1 MLSQEFF
8 ELNLA
13 FGERMAALVGQP
25 LPDALFEWT
34 HCYLAFGLGREFHRN
49 HPLWQD
55 FLGGL
60 AAAQDRAEYTYRF
73 YLNHF
78 QPHPP
83 PENAFGCFSYAL
95 WDGGRVRLHFR
106 DAEPPQFLPLSRARA
121 PVRMAELKALFAG
134 VRAKVPQAKSVVGG
148 SWLYHL
154 EAYRRLFP
162 PAFLASARPS
172 PDPETRYLALWG
184 QFLHRDGSLRLDSA
198 ARFGRCFEQKNTPA
212 DALGCFPFSVLYLE
226 ASLEIFYDFYGV

>member
-13 FGERMAALVGQP
+13 FAEKMAALVGQP

-34 HCYLAFGLGREFHRN
+34 HCYLAFGLGREFYRD

-60 AAAQDRAEYTYRF
+60 AAAQDRAGFTYRF
-73 YLNHF
+73 YLNHYRPKTPL
-78 QPHPP
+78 QH
-83 PENAFGCFSYAL
+83 AFGCFSYDP
-95 WDGGRVRLHFR
+95 WDGGRIRLHFR
-106 DAEPPQFLPLSRARA
+106 DAEQPQFLPLSRARA
-121 PVRMAELKALFAG
+121 PVRKAELKALFAD
-134 VRAKVPQAKSVVGG
+134 VRANLPQAQSVVGG

-172 PDPETRYLALWG
+172 PDLETRYLTLWG

-198 ARFGRCFEQKNTPA
+198 ARFRRCFEQKNTPSE
-212 DALGCFPFSVLYLE
+212 ALGCFPLSVLWLE
-226 ASLEIFYDFYGV
+226 APLDVFYTHYCV